1 MREVEAEC
9 SEKGLIDQT
18 QVLEFLQKTTMV
30 GLLPVPHPIVI
41 RNYYPNAYTDLW
53 FTSYMWGV
61 LVSRAPALASID
73 AAKIKFLV
81 VSSS

>member
-1 MREVEAEC
+1 MFQVEAEC

-61 LVSRAPALASID
+61 LVSRSPALAAID
-73 AAKIKFLV
+73 AHKIKFLV
-81 VSSS
+81 VSSN